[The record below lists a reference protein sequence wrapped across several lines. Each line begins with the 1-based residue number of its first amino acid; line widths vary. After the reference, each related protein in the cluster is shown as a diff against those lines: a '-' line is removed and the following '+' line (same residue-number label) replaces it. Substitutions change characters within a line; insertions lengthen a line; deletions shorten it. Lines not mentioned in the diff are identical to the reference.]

1 MAESPKSKTAFS
13 IQLSALSL
21 PLLPL
26 LISGLT
32 HFTLIAL
39 ALTTIFAGSLVYSN
53 VVLLLVTVWAALDRK
68 RWEPVV
74 AFIVVQ
80 LVSGLA
86 EMIVLG
92 VHFPMFKSTGA
103 MQFGAAMVII
113 NLLGRPVSLV
123 LALVSLYSRRQTFE
137 FSLTKNQKNVEY
149 EYVDSAGD
157 TVYTAQPYSQPI
169 PSSNYMP
176 PAGYSTGSDGHYEQQ
191 HFLPPANPD
200 TEHHHVPQ

>member
-1 MAESPKSKTAFS
+1 MADSPKSKTAFS
-13 IQLSALSL
+13 VQLSALSL

-26 LISGLT
+26 FISALT
-32 HFTLIAL
+32 HFSLIAL

-68 RWEPVV
+68 RWEPVA

-92 VHFPMFKSTGA
+92 VHFPSFDTTA

-123 LALVSLYSRRQTFE
+123 LALVALYSRRQTFE
-137 FSLTKNQKNVEY
+137 FSLTKKQQKQDVDY
-149 EYVDSAGD
+149 EYVESGD
-157 TVYTAQPYSQPI
+157 TPYTQAQPYSQPI
-169 PSSNYMP
+169 SSSQYT
-176 PAGYSTGSDGHYEQQ
+176 AGYSTGSEHYEQQ
-191 HFLPPANPD
+191 HFLPPAHPD
-200 TEHHHVPQ
+200 SREHVPQ